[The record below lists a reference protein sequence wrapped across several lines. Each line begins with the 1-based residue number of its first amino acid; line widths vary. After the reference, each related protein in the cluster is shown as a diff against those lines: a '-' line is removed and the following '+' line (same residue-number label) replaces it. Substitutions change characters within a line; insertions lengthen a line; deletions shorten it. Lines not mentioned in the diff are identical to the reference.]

1 MSGPRQRRSA
11 LCLLMA
17 AGIASLL
24 AACDIQGPQ
33 PSALEITGAA
43 MGTTYHVK
51 VVGLP
56 EGVAPQQVRTGLAA
70 VIGRLDALMSTYRS
84 DSDVSRFNASLG
96 TDWVAVA
103 PETRAVVE
111 EALRVSR
118 LTGGAFDVTVGP
130 LVDLWG
136 FGPTVRSP
144 AVPTEERIA
153 RELQRVGYGHLE
165 TRADP
170 DAIRKGRQDVH
181 MDLSAIAKGYAV
193 DRAAEHLEALGI
205 ENYLVEIG
213 GELRARGT
221 NPSGV
226 PWRVAVES
234 PIPERRAVFRV
245 IQVGDAGL
253 ATSGD
258 YRNFF
263 EADGRRYSHT
273 IDPRTGRPV
282 EHTLVSVTV
291 VNPSTM
297 FADAMATAL
306 VALGPEEGFKLA
318 RSEKLAALFIVR
330 EADGL
335 QERATD
341 AFVQY
346 VLERPE
352 Q

>member
-1 MSGPRQRRSA
+1 MSGPRKRCSA
-11 LCLLMA
+11 FCLLMA
-17 AGIASLL
+17 AGIAFLL
-24 AACDIQGPQ
+24 AACDAQRPQ
-33 PSALEITGAA
+33 RSALEVTGAA
-43 MGTTYHVK
+43 MGTTYHVT

-56 EGVAPQQVRTGLAA
+56 AGVAPQQVRAGLAGLIA
-70 VIGRLDALMSTYRS
+70 KVDELMSTYRS
-84 DSDVSRFNASLG
+84 DSDVSRFNASLT

-136 FGPTVRSP
+136 FGPTVRGP
-144 AVPTEERIA
+144 AVPTEDRIT
-153 RELQRVGYGHLE
+153 RELQRIGYAHLE

-181 MDLSAIAKGYAV
+181 VDLSAIAKGYAV

-205 ENYLVEIG
+205 GNYLVEIG
-213 GELRARGT
+213 GELRAKGM

-234 PIPERRAVFRV
+234 PVPERRAVFRV
-245 IQVGDAGL
+245 IQVDGAGL

-306 VALGPEEGFKLA
+306 VALGPEEGFELA
-318 RSEKLAALFIVR
+318 QGVKLAALFIIR
-330 EADGL
+330 EAGGL
-335 QERATD
+335 QERSTD
-341 AFVQY
+341 SFEQY
-346 VLERPE
+346 LLEQPE

>member
-1 MSGPRQRRSA
+1 MSGRCKRCSA

-17 AGIASLL
+17 AGIAFLL
-24 AACDIQGPQ
+24 AACGDQRARR
-33 PSALEITGAA
+33 SALEVTGAA

-51 VVGLP
+51 VVNPP
-56 EGVAPQQVRTGLAA
+56 EGVAPQQVRAGLAG
-70 VIGRLDALMSTYRS
+70 VIAKVDELMSTYRS
-84 DSDVSRFNASLG
+84 DSDVSRFNASLT
-96 TDWVAVA
+96 TDWVTVA

-111 EALRVSR
+111 AALRVSR

-136 FGPTVRSP
+136 FGPISRRP
-144 AVPTEERIA
+144 AVPTQERITQ
-153 RELQRVGYGHLE
+153 ELERVGYGHLE
-165 TRADP
+165 TMEDP
-170 DAIRKGRQDVH
+170 DAIRKDRQEVH
-181 MDLSAIAKGYAV
+181 VDLSAIAKGYAV

-213 GELRARGT
+213 GELRAKGM

-234 PIPERRAVFRV
+234 PVPERRAVFRV
-245 IQVGDAGL
+245 IQVAGVGL

-273 IDPRTGRPV
+273 IDPRTGGPV

-291 VNPSTM
+291 VHPSTM
-297 FADAMATAL
+297 VADAMATGLL
-306 VALGPEEGFKLA
+306 VLGPEEGFELA
-318 RSEKLAALFIVR
+318 QGEKLAALFVVR
-330 EADGL
+330 DAGGL
-335 QERATD
+335 QQRSTD
-341 AFVQY
+341 SFEQY
-346 VLERPE
+346 LLEQQQP
-352 Q
+352 

>member
-1 MSGPRQRRSA
+1 MSGPRKRCSA

-17 AGIASLL
+17 AGIACLL
-24 AACDIQGPQ
+24 AACDVQRPQ
-33 PSALEITGAA
+33 QDALEVTGAA

-56 EGVAPQQVRTGLAA
+56 EGVAPQQVRAGLAA
-70 VIGRLDALMSTYRS
+70 VIAQVDALMSTYRS
-84 DSDVSRFNASLG
+84 DSDVSRFNASLT
-96 TDWVAVA
+96 TDWMAVA

-136 FGPTVRSP
+136 FGPTARSP
-144 AVPTEERIA
+144 AVPTEERIT

-193 DRAAEHLEALGI
+193 DRAVEHLEELGVQ
-205 ENYLVEIG
+205 NYLVEIG
-213 GELRARGT
+213 GELRAKGL

-226 PWRVAVES
+226 PWRVAIES
-234 PIPERRAVFRV
+234 PVPGRRAVFRV
-245 IQVGDAGL
+245 IQVDGAGL

-306 VALGPEEGFKLA
+306 VALGPEEGFELA
-318 RSEKLAALFIVR
+318 RGEKLAALFLVR
-330 EADGL
+330 GADGL
-335 QERATD
+335 QEHSTD
-341 AFVQY
+341 SFAQY
-346 VLERPE
+346 VLEQPE